1 MDTKKESSS
10 NKETKDVKL
19 GKINNTDVHYDEKK
33 NEEERSDEFFNV
45 YRIKSII
52 LLVFVIVIYIILFSI
67 LNSTKLSS
75 PETKPWIFV
84 IEVILWVVLI
94 VILVMNVRYF
104 NDKDFNFNDT
114 FKHLF
119 DDDKKPEIEVHV
131 DKGHIEPSH
140 PSPERCEEPG
150 EVFHVGGNNYTYE
163 QAHDVCS
170 TYDARLASYDEIEK
184 AYNNGGNWCSYGWSD
199 GQLALFPIQKAV
211 YNELKKIPNHEHDC
225 GRPGVNGG
233 YMKNKNIKFGVNC
246 YGKKPYASDKD
257 LDYMKKH
264 RYLPISDETIQKEK
278 DKKISK
284 FLISPFN
291 KEKWSES
298 L

>member
-1 MDTKKESSS
+1 MDTNNQIK
-10 NKETKDVKL
+10 
-19 GKINNTDVHYDEKK
+19 NTDVQYDEKK
-33 NEEERSDEFFNV
+33 NEQERSDDFFNV

-52 LLVFVIVIYIILFSI
+52 LLAFVIIIYIVLFSI
-67 LNSTKLSS
+67 LNSATFNT
-75 PETKPWIFV
+75 PESKPWILV

-94 VILVMNVRYF
+94 ITLVMNVRYF

-131 DKGHIEPSH
+131 DRGEQDPDPQTCQQDS
-140 PSPERCEEPG
+140 G
-150 EVFHVGGNNYTYE
+150 EVFHVGGNNYSYDD
-163 QAHDVCS
+163 ARDVCN
-170 TYDARLASYDEIEK
+170 TYDSRLATYDEIEN
-184 AYNNGGNWCSYGWSD
+184 AYNNGGSWCSYGWSD

-233 YMKNKNIKFGVNC
+233 YIENKNIKFGVNC

-257 LDYMKKH
+257 LDYMNKH
-264 RYLPISDETIQKEK
+264 KYLPMSEEDIQKEK

-284 FLISPFN
+284 YLISPFN